1 MLYFITWCAFILL
14 LVWLVHKAINRTI
27 KDSTM
32 RYHARKVARY
42 SSYGLILLLAVITFT
57 GKVEYFGISIGLF
70 SAGVAFALQEVILS
84 IAGWVSIFSSDLYK
98 PGDRIEINKVKGDVI
113 DIGITK
119 TTLMEMGQWVSSDN
133 YTGRIVE
140 VSNSAV
146 FKEPVYNYS
155 RDFPFLWDE
164 ISLPIRY
171 GSDVQLAGDLIKKA
185 AHDTLGDYAQV
196 SKKDWADMVNKYLI
210 EDAIVEPTLALTL
223 TDNWLEFNLRYVVDY
238 KKRRFTKNLLFT
250 AVREAIEKTEGKV
263 QLASATFEVVEW
275 PAVKLQNKS

>member
-1 MLYFITWCAFILL
+1 MNLNEFFLQLQNAQGGAILLQLLYFITWCSFILL
-14 LVWLVHKAINRTI
+14 LVWLTHKAINRTI

-98 PGDRIEINKVKGDVI
+98 TGDRIEINKVKGDVI

-119 TTLMEMGQWVSSDN
+119 TTLMEMGLWVSSDN

-171 GSDVQLAGDLIKKA
+171 GSDVQLTGDLIKKA

-223 TDNWLEFNLRYVVDY
+223 TDNWLEFNLRYVVG
-238 KKRRFTKNLLFT
+238 
-250 AVREAIEKTEGKV
+250 VCHC
-263 QLASATFEVVEW
+263 
-275 PAVKLQNKS
+275 